1 MGEPKEK
8 SESWGNSW
16 CAHNHWLIHYS
27 PYSECHIVYN
37 TDNRE
42 YLLTFMRGVLFRQLH
57 ICVFDT
63 IKFDVFDLCHSTKF
77 L

>member
-1 MGEPKEK
+1 MRVGGTFNVPIIID
-8 SESWGNSW
+8 SFT
-16 CAHNHWLIHYS
+16 
-27 PYSECHIVYN
+27 SECHIVYN

-42 YLLTFMRGVLFRQLH
+42 YLLTFMSGVLFRQLH

-63 IKFDVFDLCHSTKF
+63 IKFDVFDLYHSTKF